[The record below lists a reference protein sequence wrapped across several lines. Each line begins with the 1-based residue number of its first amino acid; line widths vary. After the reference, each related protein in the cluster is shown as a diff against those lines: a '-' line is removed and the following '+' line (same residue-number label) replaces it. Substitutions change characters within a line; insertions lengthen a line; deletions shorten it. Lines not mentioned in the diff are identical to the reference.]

1 MGEQKNSYGDFV
13 GIPES
18 KGPHGRHRH
27 RWENNIEM
35 YLKELGWCRL
45 GSSNSG
51 QEHVT
56 RSFECG
62 NETTGAIKCEFLN

>member
-1 MGEQKNSYGDFV
+1 MGEQKNSYRDFV

-18 KGPHGRHRH
+18 KGPHGRHRR
-27 RWENNIEM
+27 RWEKNIEM
-35 YLKELGWCRL
+35 YLKEL

-56 RSFECG
+56 V
-62 NETTGAIKCEFLN
+62 